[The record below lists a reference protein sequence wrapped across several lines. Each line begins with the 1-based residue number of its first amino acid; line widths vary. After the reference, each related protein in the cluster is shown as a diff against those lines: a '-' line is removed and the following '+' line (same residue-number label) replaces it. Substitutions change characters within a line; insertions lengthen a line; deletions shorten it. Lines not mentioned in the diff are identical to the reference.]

1 MMISKTDYQKNKEYW
16 DYQRLVEYNREKAWE
31 ELQILAEMND
41 IDADVWWHQFWNQV
55 EEEDYDTPPYG
66 WEPKDPKYRIDK

>member
-1 MMISKTDYQKNKEYW
+1 MISKTDYQKNKEYW

-31 ELQILAEMND
+31 ELQTLAELND
-41 IDADVWWHQFWNQV
+41 VDAEVWWEQFWNQV

-66 WEPKDPKYRIDK
+66 WEPKDLKYRIDK